1 MILTRMKETAEA
13 YLGHGVTHAVVT
25 VPACES
31 IHFAFILWHS
41 PFIPDFNDAQRQ
53 ATKNAGEIAG
63 LKVLRVL
70 NEPTAAALAYGMG
83 KKGEESKV
91 IVYDLGGGTFDVSL
105 LSIDD
110 DVFEVLATSGDT
122 HLGGEDFDNR
132 VMDYLVKNYQ
142 QKTGTDVKKNQ
153 RAMGK
158 LKKAVENAKRTLSSQ
173 QSTKIEIESFE
184 NGNDFSE
191 TLTRAKFE
199 ELNIELFKKT
209 MKPVEQV
216 LKDAGVSKKDIDE
229 VRNTLYI
236 CRLTLLTID
245 TLDCPCRWFNAHSQ
259 GPTAPQRFL
268 QQGTFQG
275 CQP

>member
-1 MILTRMKETAEA
+1 
-13 YLGHGVTHAVVT
+13 
-25 VPACES
+25 
-31 IHFAFILWHS
+31 
-41 PFIPDFNDAQRQ
+41 
-53 ATKNAGEIAG
+53 
-63 LKVLRVL
+63 
-70 NEPTAAALAYGMG
+70 
-83 KKGEESKV
+83 
-91 IVYDLGGGTFDVSL
+91 
-105 LSIDD
+105 
-110 DVFEVLATSGDT
+110 
-122 HLGGEDFDNR
+122 
-132 VMDYLVKNYQ
+132 MDYLVKNYQ

-229 VRNTLYI
+229 VCNALCNYRFTSLTMNIRLSLLAAQRVFPRSNSSSKISSTRNLPRVSTLT
-236 CRLTLLTID
+236 RLSRMEPQSKVPSSLVLSARRVVSPSSMSTPSLLVSKSLVATLPASSSATPSSPPRRARCKYSFPPYYNVRCLHQPAASRPLRT
-245 TLDCPCRWFNAHSQ
+245 TSPPCRSKSLKASADRQSSTISSANS
-259 GPTAPQRFL
+259 T
-268 QQGTFQG
+268 
-275 CQP
+275 